1 MIFISIGCKT
11 LGLEGENEMTGKI
24 QVILF
29 GTFLAI
35 LFFIIVRKLSKK
47 KVKSKNSSREEK
59 LLDSYLAY
67 TILTSYWLS
76 SIYSRT
82 KLILFYFGVYL
93 VIYLLLKILD
103 FDSKIYNNE
112 KYLKLIVI
120 INCLIFTIYQ
130 FVFFLT
136 LKNGNIIKNFNQ
148 SAYISTTIYLLIG
161 FFMVNLYFLIK
172 NLRTIFTKE
181 DIYRKVFTILDG
193 IFILSQAFFIIY
205 NLVKADRFVFY

>member
-1 MIFISIGCKT
+1 
-11 LGLEGENEMTGKI
+11 MTGKI

-35 LFFIIVRKLSKK
+35 LFIIIRKLSKK
-47 KVKSKNSSREEK
+47 KVKKNSIKEEK

-67 TILTSYWLS
+67 IILTSYWLS

-82 KLILFYFGVYL
+82 KLILFYCGVYL

-103 FDSKIYNNE
+103 FDSKIYKNE

-136 LKNGNIIKNFNQ
+136 LKDGTVIENFDRG
-148 SAYISTTIYLLIG
+148 AYVSTMIYLLMG
-161 FFMVNLYFLIK
+161 FFVVNIYFLIK
-172 NLRTIFTKE
+172 NLRTIFIKE
-181 DIYRKVFTILDG
+181 DIYRKVFIIIDG
-193 IFILSQAFFIIY
+193 IFILTQIFFIIY
-205 NLVKADRFVFY
+205 NLVKADRFVFYMDKLM

>member
-1 MIFISIGCKT
+1 
-11 LGLEGENEMTGKI
+11 MTDKV

-93 VIYLLLKILD
+93 VIYILLKILN

-136 LKNGNIIKNFNQ
+136 LKDGTVIENFDS
-148 SAYISTTIYLLIG
+148 SAYFSTMIYLLIG
-161 FFMVNLYFLIK
+161 FFVVNLYFLIE
-172 NLRTIFTKE
+172 NLRTIFTKK
-181 DIYRKVFTILDG
+181 DNYRKVFTIIDM

-205 NLVKADRFVFY
+205 NLVKADRFVFYLDKFM

>member
-1 MIFISIGCKT
+1 
-11 LGLEGENEMTGKI
+11 MTGKI

-35 LFFIIVRKLSKK
+35 LFFIIIRKLSKK
-47 KVKSKNSSREEK
+47 KVKKNSIKEEK

-93 VIYLLLKILD
+93 VIYLFLKILD

-136 LKNGNIIKNFNQ
+136 LKNGNVIKNFNQ
-148 SAYISTTIYLLIG
+148 SAYFSTMIYLLMG

-181 DIYRKVFTILDG
+181 DIYRKVFTIIDG

-205 NLVKADRFVFY
+205 NLVKADRFVFYMDKFL

>member
-1 MIFISIGCKT
+1 
-11 LGLEGENEMTGKI
+11 MTDKI
-24 QVILF
+24 QIILF
-29 GTFLAI
+29 GIFLAI

-47 KVKSKNSSREEK
+47 KSLNKNSSREEK

-82 KLILFYFGVYL
+82 KLILFYLSVYL
-93 VIYLLLKILD
+93 VIYILLKIFD
-103 FDSKIYNNE
+103 FDSKIYKNE

-136 LKNGNIIKNFNQ
+136 LKNGNVIKNFNK
-148 SAYISTTIYLLIG
+148 SAYVNTAIYLLIG

-172 NLRTIFTKE
+172 NLRTIFTKK
-181 DIYRKVFTILDG
+181 DLYRIVFTIIDG
-193 IFILSQAFFIIY
+193 VFIISQIFFIIY
-205 NLVKADRFVFY
+205 NLIKADRFVFW

>member
-1 MIFISIGCKT
+1 
-11 LGLEGENEMTGKI
+11 MTGKI

-35 LFFIIVRKLSKK
+35 LFFIIIRKLSKK
-47 KVKSKNSSREEK
+47 KVKKNSIKEEK

-136 LKNGNIIKNFNQ
+136 LKNGIVIKNFNQ
-148 SAYISTTIYLLIG
+148 SAYIITMIYLLIG
-161 FFMVNLYFLIK
+161 FFIVNIYFLIK
-172 NLRTIFTKE
+172 NLRTIFTKK
-181 DIYRKVFTILDG
+181 DLYRKVFTIIDG

-205 NLVKADRFVFY
+205 NLVKADKFVFY

>member
-1 MIFISIGCKT
+1 
-11 LGLEGENEMTGKI
+11 MTGKI

-35 LFFIIVRKLSKK
+35 LFFIIIRKLSKK
-47 KVKSKNSSREEK
+47 KVKKNSIKEEK

-93 VIYLLLKILD
+93 VIYLFLKILD

-136 LKNGNIIKNFNQ
+136 LKNGNVIKNFNQ
-148 SAYISTTIYLLIG
+148 SAYFSTMIYLLMG

-181 DIYRKVFTILDG
+181 DIYRKVFTIIDG
-193 IFILSQAFFIIY
+193 VFILSQAFFIIY
-205 NLVKADRFVFY
+205 NLVKADRFVFYLDKFM

>member
-1 MIFISIGCKT
+1 
-11 LGLEGENEMTGKI
+11 MTEKI

-29 GTFLAI
+29 GIFLVI
-35 LFFIIVRKLSKK
+35 LFFIIIRKLSKK
-47 KVKSKNSSREEK
+47 KSLNKNSIKEEK

-67 TILTSYWLS
+67 TIITSYWLS

-82 KLILFYFGVYL
+82 KVILFYFGCYL
-93 VIYLLLKILD
+93 VIYILLKILD

-136 LKNGNIIKNFNQ
+136 LKNGNVIKNFNK
-148 SAYISTTIYLLIG
+148 SAYISTAIYLLIG
-161 FFMVNLYFLIK
+161 CFMVNLYFFIK
-172 NLRTIFTKE
+172 NLRTILIKK
-181 DIYRKVFTILDG
+181 DLYRIVFTIIDI
-193 IFILSQAFFIIY
+193 IFIISQIFFIIY
-205 NLVKADRFVFY
+205 NLIKADRFVFLWITYVNFK

>member
-1 MIFISIGCKT
+1 
-11 LGLEGENEMTGKI
+11 MTDKV

-93 VIYLLLKILD
+93 VIYILLKILN

-130 FVFFLT
+130 IIFFLT
-136 LKNGNIIKNFNQ
+136 LKDGTVIENFDS
-148 SAYISTTIYLLIG
+148 SAYVSTMIYLLMG
-161 FFMVNLYFLIK
+161 FFVVNIYFLIE
-172 NLRTIFTKE
+172 NRRTIFTKK
-181 DIYRKVFTILDG
+181 DNYRKVFTIIPTDICHG
-193 IFILSQAFFIIY
+193 ET
-205 NLVKADRFVFY
+205 

>member
-1 MIFISIGCKT
+1 
-11 LGLEGENEMTGKI
+11 MTGKI

-35 LFFIIVRKLSKK
+35 LFFIIIRKLSKK
-47 KVKSKNSSREEK
+47 KVKKNSIKEEK

-67 TILTSYWLS
+67 TILTTYWLS

-136 LKNGNIIKNFNQ
+136 LKNGNVIKNFNQ

-161 FFMVNLYFLIK
+161 FFIVNIYFLIK

-181 DIYRKVFTILDG
+181 DIYRKVFTIIDG

-205 NLVKADRFVFY
+205 NLINADRFVFYLDKFM

>member
-1 MIFISIGCKT
+1 
-11 LGLEGENEMTGKI
+11 MTGKI

-35 LFFIIVRKLSKK
+35 LFFIIIRKLSKK
-47 KVKSKNSSREEK
+47 KVKKNSIKEEK

-112 KYLKLIVI
+112 KYLKSIVI

-130 FVFFLT
+130 IIFFLT
-136 LKNGNIIKNFNQ
+136 LKDGTVIENFDS
-148 SAYISTTIYLLIG
+148 SAYFSTMIYLLMG
-161 FFMVNLYFLIK
+161 FFVVNIYFLIE
-172 NLRTIFTKE
+172 NLRTIFTKK
-181 DIYRKVFTILDG
+181 DVYRKVFTIIDG
-193 IFILSQAFFIIY
+193 IFIFSQIFFIIY
-205 NLVKADRFVFY
+205 NLVKADRFVFYMDKFL

>member
-1 MIFISIGCKT
+1 MT
-11 LGLEGENEMTGKI
+11 EGMRNALI
-24 QVILF
+24 
-29 GTFLAI
+29 GTFIAI
-35 LFFIIVRKLSKK
+35 LFFIIIRKLSKK
-47 KVKSKNSSREEK
+47 KVKKNSIKEEK

-205 NLVKADRFVFY
+205 NLVKADRFVFYLDKFM